1 MNRIIKDHF
10 LNPRNMGAL
19 DGPDYEAT
27 VRSDICNDIVKM
39 MIRTDDSGCIENIK
53 TQVYGCGYAIA
64 GSSIFTEAA
73 QGRRMEEVL
82 ETAERAL
89 AKLSKDIP
97 SQHLSC
103 IRLARKAYR
112 KIYEKHST
120 ESGNGTS

>member
-1 MNRIIKDHF
+1 MNKIIKDHF

-19 DGPDYEAT
+19 DTPHYESM
-27 VRSDICNDIVKM
+27 VKSDICNDIVKM
-39 MIRTDDSGCIENIK
+39 MIQTDDGGCIENIK

-73 QGRRMEEVL
+73 RGRRMEEVL
-82 ETAERAL
+82 EITEMAFVKL
-89 AKLSKDIP
+89 AKDIP
-97 SQHLSC
+97 SRHLSC

-112 KIYEKHST
+112 KIYEEYST